1 MVVMVG
7 ARTIQCCDAVEHGCR
22 RVPNDLF
29 RERSTSLV
37 PPLEFVCTLLYFA
50 YVVYVWY
57 LGTDT
62 YQRAV
67 AYNI

>member
-1 MVVMVG
+1 MTQWNM
-7 ARTIQCCDAVEHGCR
+7 DAEECPMTFSVS
-22 RVPNDLF
+22 DLL
-29 RERSTSLV
+29 RLCGV